1 MYFID
6 QQEQYAWKRE
16 AEYSR
21 KSRSLMAPE
30 PGQKQLRAASQSK
43 SWQQE
48 LQTASSS
55 WNSCKPFIFL
65 I

>member
-21 KSRSLMAPE
+21 KSWSLMAPE
-30 PGQKQLRAASQSK
+30 PGQKQLRAAS
-43 SWQQE
+43 
-48 LQTASSS
+48 
-55 WNSCKPFIFL
+55 
-65 I
+65 